1 MKFKK
6 GDFVY
11 NSFTKKIEKIQDII
25 GNQYMLDYND
35 LYDENEL
42 EEITNEKIAYS
53 LSRYEEYP
61 MEDDFDVS
69 TFTLHK
75 KLIECCKI
83 KDEIYKNLLN
93 K

>member
-1 MKFKK
+1 MKFKI

-53 LSRYEEYP
+53 LSRYEA
-61 MEDDFDVS
+61 MEDDFGVS
-69 TFTLHK
+69 KFTLHK